1 MVKRNWYKA
10 KIFEHLWE
18 GIGRNQDIWNSYLPI
33 QMLMKSGAHIHK
45 LTPTSWKSGP
55 KPAECDFL
63 FLFFF
68 NQRQDFRDV
77 NRNEI
82 TQHLEKYEQIKMYL
96 PSSIKGKSCLT
107 NLAEFVLGA
116 KVENMQDRSSGANP
130 HRFQKSHLNAAQDGR
145 LIRKVSKNGIKTIV
159 LERLRKW
166 LGD

>member
-1 MVKRNWYKA
+1 MLVKLL
-10 KIFEHLWE
+10 HT
-18 GIGRNQDIWNSYLPI
+18 
-33 QMLMKSGAHIHK
+33 HT
-45 LTPTSWKSGP
+45 LTATSRESGP
-55 KPAECDFL
+55 EPAECDF
-63 FLFFF
+63 FK

-77 NRNEI
+77 SRDEI
-82 TQHLEKYEQIKMYL
+82 TQHLGKYELIKMYL

-116 KVENMQDRSSGANP
+116 NVKNRQERSSGANP

-145 LIRKVSKNGIKTIV
+145 LIRKVSKYGIKTIV